1 MSQECLDMDMILHSL
16 GGHSESTN
24 LLNIDGGRS
33 LDSESEEEAGA
44 RLYWERNS
52 ARLLCVRMEKQT
64 TSQGCVVSKSRKRQ
78 SEQAKL
84 EHCD

>member
-44 RLYWERNS
+44 RLS
-52 ARLLCVRMEKQT
+52 
-64 TSQGCVVSKSRKRQ
+64 
-78 SEQAKL
+78 
-84 EHCD
+84 